1 MALPLQTAPI
11 YTLTVPST
19 NKELKYRPFLVK
31 EQKALLVAQQSEDM
45 LVMIDTLKEVIRACA
60 KTELDVEKLAVFDI
74 EFIFSQI
81 RAKSVGETVELF
93 FFCDT
98 CEDEK
103 AKAKVTIDLTQMEVR
118 KTPEHTNKIPLFDD
132 VGVVMSYPTIDIIK
146 KVDKI
151 DFNEIEAIF
160 DIIINSIDYIYTKD
174 EILYANEQSKEDLE
188 AFINNLNQEQFLKI
202 QNFFETMPKL
212 QKDIDFTCPVCGKAH
227 HKVMEGLNNFF

>member
-60 KTELDVEKLAVFDI
+60 KTEIDVEKLAVFDI

-103 AKAKVTIDLTQMEVR
+103 AKAKVTIDLTQMEVK

-174 EILYANEQSKEDLE
+174 EILYANEQSKEELE
-188 AFINNLNQEQFLKI
+188 TFINNLNQEQFLKI

-212 QKDIDFTCPVCGKAH
+212 QKEVDFSCPVCGKAH

>member
-1 MALPLQTAPI
+1 MALPLQAAPI
-11 YTLTVPST
+11 YTLIIPSS

-45 LVMIDTLKEVIRACA
+45 LVMIDTIKEVIKACT

-74 EFIFSQI
+74 EYIFSQI

-98 CEDEK
+98 CDDDK
-103 AKAKVTIDLTQMEVR
+103 AKAQVTIDLTKMEV
-118 KTPEHTNKIPLFDD
+118 KKNPEHNNKIPLFDD

-160 DIIINSIDYIYTKD
+160 DIIINSIDYIYTGS
-174 EILYANEQSKEDLE
+174 ELYYANEQKRDELE
-188 AFINNLNQEQFLKI
+188 TFINNLNQEQFLKI

-212 QKDIDFTCPVCGKAH
+212 QKEVDYSCPVCGKEH

>member
-60 KTELDVEKLAVFDI
+60 KTEIDVEKLAVFDI

-103 AKAKVTIDLTQMEVR
+103 AKAKVTIDLTQMEVK

-160 DIIINSIDYIYTKD
+160 DIIINSIEYIYTKD
-174 EILYANEQSKEDLE
+174 EILYANEQSKEELE
-188 AFINNLNQEQFLKI
+188 TFINNLNQEQFLKI

-212 QKDIDFTCPVCGKAH
+212 QKEVDFSCPVCGKAH
-227 HKVMEGLNNFF
+227 HKIMEGLNNFF